1 LGFIKIAFM
10 TTGNES
16 PAPSD
21 QTPHTG
27 QGARTALWVAMGVA
41 SLALL
46 ASLSL
51 WMKLGSVQELLARQT
66 SDSGVLATQARS
78 SAKQAEELARDNSA
92 RLALAEAKI
101 TEINLQR
108 TQLDQLMQTLSR
120 ARDENLLADFESAL
134 RLAQQQTQLTG
145 SLQPLVAALRTV
157 EQRLTKQTNPRFVNL
172 QRAVARD
179 IERLTAVAVADT
191 PGLLTRLDD
200 LMAQVEEVALL
211 NAVGQVPAAA
221 SAPDEPA
228 SGWQRAISSD
238 WWGRVL
244 AGVWDD
250 VRGLVRISRIDQPDA
265 ALLAPEQGFFL
276 RENIKLRL
284 LNARLSV
291 LARQFDSARGD
302 LQLAQRDL
310 SRYFDTRSRGGRQ
323 ALEQLQLLQNEIK
336 QVKTPRIDETLA
348 ALESLTAGR

>member
-1 LGFIKIAFM
+1 M
-10 TTGNES
+10 TQDTPPDLS
-16 PAPSD
+16 TPSAPR
-21 QTPHTG
+21 PG
-27 QGARTALWVAMGVA
+27 PRAVLWTALA
-41 SLALL
+41 LAVLGLL
-46 ASLSL
+46 GSLSL

-66 SDSGVLATQARS
+66 SDSGVLATEARS
-78 SAKQAEELARDNSA
+78 SAKQAEELARDNAA

-145 SLQPLVAALRTV
+145 SLQPLVAALRMV
-157 EQRLTKQTNPRFVNL
+157 EQRLGKHTNPRFVSL

-179 IERLTAVAVADT
+179 IERLTAVAVVDT
-191 PGLLTRLDD
+191 PGLLTRLDE
-200 LMAQVEEVALL
+200 LMGQIEDVPLL
-211 NAVGQVPAAA
+211 NSVGQAAPPAPAA
-221 SAPDEPA
+221 EPS

-244 AGVWDD
+244 AGLWDD

-276 RENIKLRL
+276 RENMKLRL
-284 LNARLSV
+284 LNARLGV
-291 LARQFDSARGD
+291 LARQFEGARVD
-302 LQLAQRDL
+302 LQMAQRDL
-310 SRYFDTRSRGGRQ
+310 GRYFDTQSKLGRQ
-323 ALEQLQLLQNEIK
+323 ALEQVQQLQNEIK

>member
-1 LGFIKIAFM
+1 M
-10 TTGNES
+10 TQGSTPPDLS
-16 PAPSD
+16 TPSAPHPGSR
-21 QTPHTG
+21 
-27 QGARTALWVAMGVA
+27 AVLWTALA
-41 SLALL
+41 LAVLGLL
-46 ASLSL
+46 GSLSL

-66 SDSGVLATQARS
+66 SDSGVLATEARS
-78 SAKQAEELARDNSA
+78 SAKQAEELARDNAA

-157 EQRLTKQTNPRFVNL
+157 EQRLGKHTNPRFVPL

-179 IERLTAVAVADT
+179 IERLTAVAVVDT
-191 PGLLTRLDD
+191 PGLLTRLDE
-200 LMAQVEEVALL
+200 LMGQIEDVPLL
-211 NAVGQVPAAA
+211 NAVGQAAAPAPAA
-221 SAPDEPA
+221 EPS

-244 AGVWDD
+244 AGLWDD

-276 RENIKLRL
+276 RENMKLRL
-284 LNARLSV
+284 LNARLGV
-291 LARQFDSARGD
+291 LARQFEGARVD
-302 LQLAQRDL
+302 LQMAQRDL
-310 SRYFDTRSRGGRQ
+310 GRYFDTQSKLGRQ
-323 ALEQLQLLQNEIK
+323 ALEQVQQLQNEIK